1 MWHEFLQKKPLKL
14 LSSTFTPSLPFSLF
28 ISPHASPAS
37 SELTAAPCLLA
48 FHWSSRPPRPPPPP
62 GARGRH
68 HWSSRTAHS
77 PPPLELAASPIGH
90 TPSPPLPPHH
100 RRAAGA
106 PPPSQLR
113 RARLRWAEPAAREWA
128 EQAAVVASWRA
139 EPTKRG
145 RAEPAARMWAERVAC
160 GQSAPRGSTEE

>member
-1 MWHEFLQKKPLKL
+1 MQKSFSFFPFL
-14 LSSTFTPSLPFSLF
+14 
-28 ISPHASPAS
+28 SPHPLPHRPHALPAPSATPPAS
-37 SELTAAPCLLA
+37 S
-48 FHWSSRPPRPPPPP
+48 WR
-62 GARGRH
+62 
-68 HWSSRTAHS
+68 
-77 PPPLELAASPIGH
+77 
-90 TPSPPLPPHH
+90 
-100 RRAAGA
+100 